1 VTLSARYQPP
11 ANMPLAILFALGGI
25 ALFTPIF
32 AAGKLA
38 GGALPALVLVWLR
51 FLGGAATISVYAA
64 VSGVP
69 GKSLKSPQWKLH
81 LLRAGLG
88 MGGLGAIIYAGTLLP
103 VADVAAI
110 ALTKGIM
117 AIGLARLILKEDV
130 TVRHWLA
137 GALCAGGAYLVIRSS
152 AGGTLA
158 TPDADMIK
166 GVVAAFLGA
175 FFMACEALMIKV
187 LSRREATVMVL
198 GYVNVCAAAVLTV
211 PVAALALTEGVNW
224 SVAAAFLVL
233 GPFAIAG
240 QSFNIQAYRRADAAA
255 LAPIGYSW
263 VVFAAIFGYLAFG
276 EVPAPE
282 AGAGAALIILGGVI
296 LTGWRP
302 RLLPGR

>member
-1 VTLSARYQPP
+1 MTATTRYQPP

-51 FLGGAATISVYAA
+51 FLGGAVTISTYAA
-64 VSGVP
+64 VRGVP
-69 GKSLKSPQWKLH
+69 GNSLKSPQWKLH
-81 LLRAGLG
+81 LLRASLG
-88 MGGLGAIIYAGTLLP
+88 IGGLGTIIYAGTLLP

-110 ALTKGIM
+110 ALTKGII
-117 AIGLARLILKEDV
+117 AIGLARLILKEQV
-130 TVRHWLA
+130 TIRHWVA
-137 GALCAGGAYLVIRSS
+137 GGLCAGGAYLVIRSS
-152 AGGTLA
+152 VDGGMAVPSL
-158 TPDADMIK
+158 DMAK
-166 GVVAAFLGA
+166 GVAAALLGA

-187 LSRREATVMVL
+187 LSRRESTVMVL
-198 GYVNVCAAAVLTV
+198 GYVNVCAAAVLTL
-211 PVAALALTEGVNW
+211 PVIALSVTDGVDWRLAAV
-224 SVAAAFLVL
+224 FLFL

-240 QSFNIQAYRRADAAA
+240 QSFNIQAFRRADAAA

-263 VVFAAIFGYLAFG
+263 VVFAAIFGYFAFG

-282 AGAGAALIILGGVI
+282 AGLGAALIVIGGVI

-302 RLLPGR
+302 RLLPG